1 MKELN
6 ELINRIVDRVNVNL
20 REPLF
25 DVGPYIRDFISS
37 EKFIRFYAFYGL
49 TPDHPLHFHFKNSSL
64 AGSYF
69 LGKCLVEHSV
79 LYKSDIRGDEL
90 KSRGDIFA
98 HQGMEIPLHDDEII
112 WIKDSFLVKT
122 LVHSH
127 SNDPESPEE
136 YRIQNTVSMHYA
148 NIHGSPS
155 EGSFLGPFS
164 TVDLTTVHDCI
175 IGPFAYIQVGEL
187 SHHQIQ
193 PGQIWIHVDGAFE
206 FSYQYSKDVLH
217 RYLRHEPGQV
227 PEGVFME
234 FAEKLKGEFQQVFD
248 KVRAQPPIPV
258 PVGAFLSNYAVVV
271 GNSRIA
277 ENVLVAQR
285 AYLENA
291 WLGKG
296 SNAQENCYIVH
307 STLDGNNVTA
317 HGSKIVHARLGKRV
331 FVGFNSFLHGS
342 PDFPLTIGEG
352 SIVMP
357 HTIVDLEEPLEIP
370 PGHIIWGYIQCA
382 KDLEEHSLPL
392 KDFAKIEK
400 GTRMGRMRFQGSGER
415 FVDSFKHR
423 IEHILEAN
431 GAYFDPAT
439 DANRGHAQK
448 SQFIAFN
455 TIQPYSDGDLKG
467 LYPSIDIR
475 P

>member
-6 ELINRIVDRVNVNL
+6 ELIDRIADRVNVNL
-20 REPLF
+20 REPSF
-25 DVGPYIRDFISS
+25 DAGPYIRGFISP
-37 EKFIRFYAFYGL
+37 EKFYRFYAFYGL
-49 TPDHPLHFHFKNSSL
+49 TPDHPLRFHFRNSSL

-69 LGKCLVEHSV
+69 LGKCFVEHSV

-90 KSRGDIFA
+90 KSRGDIFSYD
-98 HQGMEIPLHDDEII
+98 GMKIPLHDDEIVLI
-112 WIKDSFLVKT
+112 RDSFLLKT

-136 YRIQNTVSMHYA
+136 YQIQNTISMHYA
-148 NIHGSPS
+148 NIHGSPV

-164 TVDLTTVHDCI
+164 TVDLTTLHDCV
-175 IGPFAYIQVGEL
+175 IGAYAYVQVREL
-187 SHHQIQ
+187 SHHQIE
-193 PGQIWIHVDGAFE
+193 PGQVWIHVDGAFE
-206 FSYQYSKDVLH
+206 FSYQFAKDVLD
-217 RYLRHEPGQV
+217 RYIRHIPGKA

-234 FAEKLKGEFQQVFD
+234 FAENLKGEFQQVFD
-248 KVRAQPPIPV
+248 KVRAKPPIPV

-296 SNAQENCYIVH
+296 SNVQENCYIVH
-307 STLDGNNVTA
+307 STLDGNDVTA
-317 HGSKIVHARLGKRV
+317 HGSKIVHSRLGKKV
-331 FVGFNSFLHGS
+331 FVGFNSFLRGS
-342 PDFPLTIGEG
+342 SDFPLMIGEG
-352 SIVMP
+352 CIVMP
-357 HTIVDLEEPLEIP
+357 HTIVDLEESLEIP
-370 PGHIIWGYIQCA
+370 PGHIIWGHIQSRG
-382 KDLEEHSLPL
+382 DLEEQCLSLE
-392 KDFAKIEK
+392 DFSKIEK
-400 GTRMGRMRFQGSGER
+400 GTHIGRMRFQGSGEH
-415 FVDSFKHR
+415 FVNSIRHR

-431 GAYFDPAT
+431 GAFFDPAT
-439 DANRGHAQK
+439 GANRGHAQK
-448 SQFIAFN
+448 TQFITFN
-455 TIQPYSDGDLKG
+455 TIQPYSEGERQG

>member
-20 REPLF
+20 REPSF
-25 DVGPYIRDFISS
+25 DVGQFIRDLIPP
-37 EKFIRFYAFYGL
+37 EKFTRFYAFYGL
-49 TPDHPLHFHFKNSSL
+49 TPDHPLHFHFKSSSL

-90 KSRGDIFA
+90 KSRGDIFSCDS
-98 HQGMEIPLHDDEII
+98 MEIPLHDDEVI
-112 WIKDSFLVKT
+112 WIKNSFLVKT
-122 LVHSH
+122 LVHNH

-164 TVDLTTVHDCI
+164 TVDLTSIQDCI
-175 IGPFAYIQVGEL
+175 IGAYAYIQVGEL
-187 SHHQIQ
+187 SHHQIE
-193 PGQIWIHVDGAFE
+193 PGQIWIHADGAFE
-206 FSYQYSKDVLH
+206 FSYQFPREVLDH
-217 RYLRHEPGQV
+217 YVRQMPGQA
-227 PEGVFME
+227 PEGILIDFT
-234 FAEKLKGEFQQVFD
+234 EKFKEEFQQVFD
-248 KVRAQPPIPV
+248 KVSFEPPIPI
-258 PVGAFLSNYAVVV
+258 PKGAFLSPYALVV

-307 STLDGNNVTA
+307 STLDGNDVTA
-317 HGSKIVHARLGKRV
+317 HGSKIVHARLGKNV
-331 FVGFNSFLHGS
+331 FVGFNSFLRGT
-342 PDFPLTIGEG
+342 PEFPLMIGEG

-357 HTIVDLEEPLEIP
+357 HTIVDIAEPLNIP
-370 PGHIIWGYIQCA
+370 PRHIVWGHIRYA
-382 KDLEEHSLPL
+382 RDLEEHCLSIQ
-392 KDFAKIEK
+392 DFSKIDK
-400 GTRMGRMRFQGSGER
+400 GTRIGCMRFQGSGER
-415 FVDSFKHR
+415 FVSAFRHR
-423 IEHILEAN
+423 IEHILKAN
-431 GAYFDPAT
+431 GAFFDPAT
-439 DANRGHAQK
+439 GANRGHAQK
-448 SQFIAFN
+448 TQFITFN
-455 TIQPYSDGDLKG
+455 TIQPYSEGNLKG